1 MLKTIHVLGWA
12 EGVQPKRFRL
22 HGRMAEIGQTL
33 TAVERSTQFFTPITC
48 CFSLPLVFALA
59 NCAWFEA
66 HSALQAESQQHGLS
80 RALDLEFS
88 NPESWP
94 SCGLDASMD
103 WFAGWEL
110 SFQGDMLQQVSWF
123 GEGRVPLSYSLLP
136 WSIQWN
142 GQSIPKGDA
151 LEGTK
156 NIKTM
161 DLKFEHS
168 KDCTK
173 VLYRPGWSNYPF
185 CKHQTS
191 SNHATKFAKFEWP
204 LVVHSLLGAPWSTQ
218 QLNEIAK
225 VIRNCQLIG
234 VFYQVCHHINNTNFV
249 SRKSRV
255 AFWLLHSRWKQGP
268 SGLL

>member
-22 HGRMAEIGQTL
+22 HGRMAEIVQTL
-33 TAVERSTQFFTPITC
+33 TAVERSTHFFTQITC

-110 SFQGDMLQQVSWF
+110 SFQGDITPT
-123 GEGRVPLSYSLLP
+123 GELVWRRTCSTFLFASPLKYP
-136 WSIQWN
+136 VKWPKY
-142 GQSIPKGDA
+142 PKGWCFGRHQKHKNHGFKIWA
-151 LEGTK
+151 LKG
-156 NIKTM
+156 
-161 DLKFEHS
+161 
-168 KDCTK
+168 
-173 VLYRPGWSNYPF
+173 
-185 CKHQTS
+185 
-191 SNHATKFAKFEWP
+191 
-204 LVVHSLLGAPWSTQ
+204 
-218 QLNEIAK
+218 
-225 VIRNCQLIG
+225 
-234 VFYQVCHHINNTNFV
+234 
-249 SRKSRV
+249 
-255 AFWLLHSRWKQGP
+255 LH
-268 SGLL
+268 